1 MTGKTIPHKIN
12 LLIIFLITFSFYGY
26 FIRPGD
32 WNITSRLALVKAIVE
47 ERRFAIDSYLSGEF
61 YSGDVAFHDG
71 HYYSD
76 KAIGASLLGAL
87 MYLPI
92 YGLNG
97 SQTPYDLFIMTL
109 TVMAISLPS
118 AVLAPLLYSTARRM
132 VKENWGALLI
142 SLGICLGTPIYP
154 YAGAYYGH
162 SLAAA
167 ISFSVFFLWF
177 EVNQFSAR
185 ISPGRL
191 FLSGFLI
198 GYLILT
204 EYPTSII
211 AAFLMGYMVYII
223 RSQRSH
229 WHWKT
234 ARSFLAGGAIPLA
247 VFLFYNWVSFGS
259 PWSTGYANEYLPEF
273 NQLRSTAFLGIG
285 WPNLETLLYM
295 TVHPMLGV
303 FIHSPILA
311 LSLCGIPFMWQAR
324 RFRVEFFVVTLMVFV
339 YFLVNS
345 GSITWWGGDAFTVR
359 YLIPVLP
366 FFGIYLIFLPR
377 KFAPLILGIGLVS
390 LFQMMVAS
398 ATLYHFFDQYITEI
412 LDQGFKISWGT
423 NLLYRELVPKLLRHR
438 LTFSWGHYLFGLE
451 SWYFNFAIPI
461 FAGLILLFVFHVIN
475 RGKDVDLT
483 IGSSSP
489 M

>member
-1 MTGKTIPHKIN
+1 MTGKTNLHKIN
-12 LLIIFLITFSFYGY
+12 LAIIFLITGLFYGY

-47 ERRFAIDSYLSGEF
+47 ERRFTIDSYLNGEF
-61 YSGDVAFHDG
+61 YSGDIAFHDG

-76 KAIGASLLGAL
+76 KAIGASLLGAI

-92 YGLNG
+92 HGVCG
-97 SQTPYDLFIMTL
+97 SQAPFDLFVMML

-118 AVLAPLLYSTARRM
+118 AILAPLLYSMARRM
-132 VKENWGALLI
+132 VNQKWTALLV

-154 YAGAYYGH
+154 YAGAFYGH
-162 SLAAA
+162 SLAAVLA
-167 ISFSVFFLWF
+167 FSVFFLWF
-177 EVNQFSAR
+177 EVNQLSAR

-198 GYLILT
+198 GYLVLT

-211 AAFLMGYMVYII
+211 ASILMGYMILII

-229 WHWKT
+229 WHWET
-234 ARSFLAGGAIPLA
+234 LRSFFAGGALPLA
-247 VFLFYNWVSFGS
+247 IFLFYNWVSFGS

-273 NQLRSTAFLGIG
+273 NELRSTAFLGIG

-311 LSLCGIPFMWQAR
+311 LSLCGVPFLWRER
-324 RFRVEFFVVTLMVFV
+324 RLRVEFVVVTFLTVA

-366 FFGIYLIFLPR
+366 FFGIYLMFLPR
-377 KFAPLILGIGLVS
+377 KFAPLVLGAGQVS

-412 LDQGFKISWGT
+412 LEQGFILSWDT

-438 LTFSWGHYLFGLE
+438 MTFSWGQYLFGLE
-451 SWYFNFAIPI
+451 SW
-461 FAGLILLFVFHVIN
+461 
-475 RGKDVDLT
+475 
-483 IGSSSP
+483 
-489 M
+489 